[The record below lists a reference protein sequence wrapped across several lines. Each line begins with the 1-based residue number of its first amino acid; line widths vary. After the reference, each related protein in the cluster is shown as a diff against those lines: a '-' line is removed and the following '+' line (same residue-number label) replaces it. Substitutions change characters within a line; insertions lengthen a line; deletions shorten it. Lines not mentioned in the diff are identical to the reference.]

1 MEEKILKTIELE
13 EDFVNLLEAYDHEY
27 TSRKDVI
34 AYMIANDMG
43 TSNETF
49 KQYQKEM
56 IEFNVKF
63 NTLKDVIQEKYIK
76 PLQDSGEKPVRWQ
89 VDYKN
94 KLLDIFA

>member
-1 MEEKILKTIELE
+1 MERILKTIDLDE
-13 EDFVNLLEAYDHEY
+13 EFVNLLEAYDHEY

-34 AYMIANDMG
+34 AYMISNDMG

-63 NTLKDVIQEKYIK
+63 NAMKDVIQEQYIK
-76 PLQDSGEKPVRWQ
+76 PLQDSGEKPSRWQ

-94 KLLDIFA
+94 KILNIFA